1 MRGLLEQTDEGNI
14 NTMLSDTE
22 KSNKLEEAY
31 SIIGNLDEVNRTEWL
46 DKAIEQLELLK
57 FKREELPL

>member
-1 MRGLLEQTDEGNI
+1 
-14 NTMLSDTE
+14 MLSDIE
-22 KSNKLEEAY
+22 KSNKLEDAY